1 MRNEFPNPME
11 RRERWQPLNG
21 KWLFSFDKPIYD
33 REIEVPFAYQT
44 EASGVNEKEHH
55 ETVWYKRDVIL
66 NDEMKSSERV
76 VVRFLAVDYEATVFV
91 NGRFACFHAG
101 GYEAF
106 SVDITD
112 LITREKETIEVKVA
126 DPLDADRPRGKQD
139 WNENPSRCWYYQ
151 TTGIWQSVWLEG
163 YGSDYIRS
171 FGITPDAEKTDVRFD
186 VSLASGEAETIV
198 VDIESQFF
206 DKPLTYTASVA
217 RKRKVVLVA
226 NLPKP
231 DLVYDKHLWSPAAP
245 NLYRATIKTIT
256 YGRISD
262 EVKTHFAFRT
272 VEARNGKILLNGV
285 PFEPKMVLDQG
296 YWRSGGMTAP
306 SARSFEED
314 ILAAKAMGFNAA
326 RKHQKVEDPY
336 FYYYADVHG
345 FPVWAETPSA
355 YEFGKH
361 EIATVIA
368 TQLALIDKVYNHPSV
383 IAYVPFNESWGI
395 LEVAKNKQE
404 QSFVRA
410 VTELIRARDGGKI
423 VIGNDGWETL
433 DCSDIITVHDYSSF
447 GDDFAEKYTE
457 PNESDTPVGR
467 RITVEGGVIGDK
479 PVMLSEFG
487 GISLS
492 EKAGWGYGEDVGDEK
507 EYINRLERLIDNYKK
522 TRLWGWCFT
531 QLTDVE
537 QETNGL
543 LDSDH
548 KPKFDVEK
556 IKKAISK

>member
-206 DKPLTYTASVA
+206 DGPLTFTASVA

-256 YGRISD
+256 CGRISD

-314 ILAAKAMGFNAA
+314 ILAAKARRSVLLLLCRRSRLPRVGGNSE
-326 RKHQKVEDPY
+326 RKSLQS
-336 FYYYADVHG
+336 
-345 FPVWAETPSA
+345 PVG
-355 YEFGKH
+355 YR
-361 EIATVIA
+361 
-368 TQLALIDKVYNHPSV
+368 LRSV
-383 IAYVPFNESWGI
+383 QRKLGDTRGCE
-395 LEVAKNKQE
+395 KQTRTI
-404 QSFVRA
+404 VRA
-410 VTELIRARDGGKI
+410 CGYGTDSRA
-423 VIGNDGWETL
+423 
-433 DCSDIITVHDYSSF
+433 
-447 GDDFAEKYTE
+447 
-457 PNESDTPVGR
+457 GR
-467 RITVEGGVIGDK
+467 RKDRYRERRMGNAR
-479 PVMLSEFG
+479 LFG
-487 GISLS
+487 HNNS
-492 EKAGWGYGEDVGDEK
+492 A
-507 EYINRLERLIDNYKK
+507 RLFVV
-522 TRLWGWCFT
+522 W
-531 QLTDVE
+531 
-537 QETNGL
+537 
-543 LDSDH
+543 
-548 KPKFDVEK
+548 
-556 IKKAISK
+556 